1 VSLERVRAEL
11 SVLNGQY
18 VSAHPELKDAERGVS
33 LVAIWLK
40 EQLVSNV
47 RPTLLVLAG
56 SVALVLFIANVAGLL
71 LARAASRSREFALRA
86 ALGAARGRL
95 IRQLLAESV
104 LLAFAGGGLGILLA
118 KWSLRIMVHQ
128 SALNLPRSGEIRLDA
143 IVLAFTVGL
152 SILTGALFGLLP
164 ALHASKL
171 DLAGVLREH
180 NQSPRTA
187 SRAGSRGVLVV
198 GQVALSMVLLIGA
211 ALLLQSLIR
220 LQSVDPGFQPAHVLT
235 MQIALP
241 RVRYDTGQKRTAFF
255 QELVRRVETVPG
267 VRGAAVALTLPM
279 GPKWA
284 VPVQVMEQ
292 PPIHVNDR
300 PQVQMQSVT
309 AGFFHTL
316 GIPLRRG
323 REYSAQDDIPAA
335 PSRVIVNESF
345 ARRFWPAYPQGPS
358 PIGRH
363 LRLGQDQSSP
373 GLEIVG
379 IAADVHENGLAANTG
394 PELYLPCHLS
404 PPQSAGFIVRTD
416 GEPLHFLAAVRSQL
430 RSLDREQPVAA
441 VKPWTNCSK
450 AQSAGSG

>member
-1 VSLERVRAEL
+1 
-11 SVLNGQY
+11 
-18 VSAHPELKDAERGVS
+18 
-33 LVAIWLK
+33 
-40 EQLVSNV
+40 
-47 RPTLLVLAG
+47 
-56 SVALVLFIANVAGLL
+56 
-71 LARAASRSREFALRA
+71 
-86 ALGAARGRL
+86 
-95 IRQLLAESV
+95 
-104 LLAFAGGGLGILLA
+104 
-118 KWSLRIMVHQ
+118 MVHQ

-152 SILTGALFGLLP
+152 SILTGVLFGLLP